1 MANAV
6 EIIQTWESDY
16 VAELFLEPAIDTE
29 DGLFAGGY
37 TVDAFVNKSKTFYV
51 NSELKY
57 ITKKKDTCGFTPFGT
72 SDLTEVTL
80 VTQPM
85 AVNLEQCA
93 AEFFDTVFKR
103 TLKKG
108 TGVYNLEGDVIMNA
122 VVANAQRAIKNDAFV
137 LAWFGNTTIA
147 STAANAFLNPF
158 NGWFKLFEGDADVK
172 KYSIGST
179 GDFALEALRAISD
192 AVETSI
198 IEQDDASVYLVT
210 RSVYQNLLK
219 TYESLGTDVGLTR
232 LNDGHDLMFRGVPV
246 IRQNIWDKSISD
258 LSLGS
263 SKRIFYGPLANL
275 VVGTDIANP
284 ANDAMLFLDQLQ
296 EKTYFKTNFDLGVNY
311 TFAQKCAYARG

>member
-6 EIIQTWESDY
+6 EIIQTWDSDY

-29 DGLFAGGY
+29 NGLFAGGY
-37 TVDAFVNKSKTFYV
+37 TVDALVNKSKTFYV
-51 NSELKY
+51 NSELRY
-57 ITKKKDTCGFTPFGT
+57 ITKKKETCGFNAFGT

-108 TGVYNLEGDVIMNA
+108 TGVYDLEGGVIMNA
-122 VVANAQRAIKNDAFV
+122 VVTNAQRAIKNDAFT
-137 LAWFGNTTIA
+137 LAWFGDDSLA
-147 STAANAFLNPF
+147 STAFLSPF
-158 NGWFKLFEGDADVK
+158 DGWFNKFEADTDVN

-198 IEQDDASVYLVT
+198 IDQDDSSVYLVT
-210 RSVYQNLLK
+210 RNVYNNLLK
-219 TYESLGTDVGLTR
+219 TYEALGTDVGLTR

-246 IRQNIWDKSISD
+246 IKQNVWDKAISD
-258 LSLGS
+258 LSLS
-263 SKRIFYGPLANL
+263 NSKRIFFGPLANL
-275 VVGTDIANP
+275 IVGTDIANP
-284 ANDAMLFLDQLQ
+284 GNDAMLFLDHLQ
-296 EKTYFKTNFDLGVNY
+296 EKTYFKANFDLGVSY
-311 TFAQKCAYARG
+311 TFSSKIAYARG